1 MLFGG
6 GALALGFSHC
16 ANAAISIM
24 EPEIPPQGRLVDRAL
39 RALDLHRGSFV
50 SRDIIGIADFTEPSS
65 APRFYILD
73 VDSGR
78 SRALLVAHG
87 RGSDPDHS
95 GWVERFSNS
104 PGSAASSAG
113 AYVTGDAY
121 YGRHGLSRR
130 LIGLD
135 PENCNAEARA
145 IVIHAAPGDPVLAH
159 EVGDPMLPDRDTC
172 GWLPPR
178 CAPQPFVRRSS
189 QVPRCSSTKRHRIPQ
204 IPR

>member
-16 ANAAISIM
+16 ANAVISIM

-50 SRDIIGIADFTEPSS
+50 SGDIIGIADFTEPSS

-145 IVIHAAPGDPVLAH
+145 IVIHAAPYVN
-159 EVGDPMLPDRDTC
+159 
-172 GWLPPR
+172 
-178 CAPQPFVRRSS
+178 
-189 QVPRCSSTKRHRIPQ
+189 PQ
-204 IPR
+204 IIRERGKLGRSEGCFAFDATDLDYVMGSLGPGRMIYADKL

>member
-1 MLFGG
+1 MARTIALANQKGG
-6 GALALGFSHC
+6 VAKTTSTLALG
-16 ANAAISIM
+16 AAFAQM
-24 EPEIPPQGRLVDRAL
+24 G
-39 RALDLHRGSFV
+39 
-50 SRDIIGIADFTEPSS
+50 
-65 APRFYILD
+65 
-73 VDSGR
+73 

-145 IVIHAAPGDPVLAH
+145 IVIHAAPYVN
-159 EVGDPMLPDRDTC
+159 
-172 GWLPPR
+172 
-178 CAPQPFVRRSS
+178 
-189 QVPRCSSTKRHRIPQ
+189 PQ
-204 IPR
+204 IIRERGKLGRSEGCFAFDATDLNYVLGSLGPGRMIYADKL

>member
-145 IVIHAAPGDPVLAH
+145 IVIHAAPYVN
-159 EVGDPMLPDRDTC
+159 
-172 GWLPPR
+172 
-178 CAPQPFVRRSS
+178 
-189 QVPRCSSTKRHRIPQ
+189 PQ
-204 IPR
+204 IIRERGKLGRSEGCFAFDATELDYVMGSLGPGRMIYADKL

>member
-145 IVIHAAPGDPVLAH
+145 IVIHAAPYVN
-159 EVGDPMLPDRDTC
+159 
-172 GWLPPR
+172 
-178 CAPQPFVRRSS
+178 
-189 QVPRCSSTKRHRIPQ
+189 PQ
-204 IPR
+204 IIRERGKLGRSEGCFAFDATDLDYVMGSLGPGRMIYADKL